1 MELTT
6 GTALRADHH
15 HWWDQLCVWQK
26 DVMNMQLRL
35 GTLLPGMRSMDHR
48 AQAEAFQNRAIR
60 EQEVIDEL
68 QHIVKTHETSLEQ
81 KADPAKIEEPLFED
95 HVELR
100 ERMVRAEELHV
111 KLLAEMNAWEEA
123 LHTTAADGGG
133 TASKS

>member
-6 GTALRADHH
+6 GTALHADHH
-15 HWWDQLCVWQK
+15 HWWDQLCEWQK

-35 GTLLPGMRSMDHR
+35 GTLLPGLRSMDHR
-48 AQAEAFQNRAIR
+48 AEAEAFQNRAIR

-81 KADPAKIEEPLFED
+81 KADPAKVEQPLFED

-100 ERMVRAEELHV
+100 ERMGRAEELHL

-123 LHTTAADGGG
+123 LHASSASGEDTAGR
-133 TASKS
+133 S